1 MNRKIAKSLLLKQF
15 GIGYVSYIAAIALV
29 GIFPAQVSF
38 AQPYPT
44 QKSPTH
50 LFNGPLD
57 RLTGV
62 ERDSLRKGKVIISGE
77 NGKYVARVLVTAS
90 PVTVWDV
97 LTDYENLPNFIP
109 NMVSSKI
116 LEKNGDRKVVE
127 QIDNRQ
133 VFFVSVR
140 SRTKMAITET
150 DKKQINFRL
159 IDGDL
164 ASLIGSWT
172 IEAVSSSTT
181 GKPSQQ
187 VLITQTVE
195 AQPNSGVPQ
204 ETFYDIFKD
213 SLNTNLTAIN
223 NESLRRSKAP

>member
-15 GIGYVSYIAAIALV
+15 GIGYVGYITAIALV

-38 AQPYPT
+38 AQPSPA

-77 NGKYVARVLVTAS
+77 NGKYVARVLVAAS

-127 QIDNRQ
+127 QIDTRQ

-159 IDGDL
+159 IEGDL

-172 IEAVSSSTT
+172 IESVSSIP
-181 GKPSQQ
+181 GKPSNQ